1 MVAREYFLRFSS
13 SIDAFLQYRLTRS
26 CQSSRNRLFFAMA
39 KDKDSGE
46 YLFAT
51 EVWHRRLLD
60 YEETTS
66 TNRFSLKQDV
76 DQGHSMSTT
85 A

>member
-1 MVAREYFLRFSS
+1 
-13 SIDAFLQYRLTRS
+13 
-26 CQSSRNRLFFAMA
+26 MA